1 MGSLVLFG
9 KLKSKCFYRGNVP
22 KQGWRWEVRGYHE
35 SQDEEKAG
43 GNQSTCAWH
52 LDTSV
57 PDGKSCAGGRC
68 VKGKEPT
75 GALHKTDG
83 GPGEDGPRK
92 LN

>member
-1 MGSLVLFG
+1 MNLRMRKRQEAFSPPA
-9 KLKSKCFYRGNVP
+9 RGI
-22 KQGWRWEVRGYHE
+22 WTLLALME
-35 SQDEEKAG
+35 SP
-43 GNQSTCAWH
+43 
-52 LDTSV
+52 V
-57 PDGKSCAGGRC
+57 VGGRC